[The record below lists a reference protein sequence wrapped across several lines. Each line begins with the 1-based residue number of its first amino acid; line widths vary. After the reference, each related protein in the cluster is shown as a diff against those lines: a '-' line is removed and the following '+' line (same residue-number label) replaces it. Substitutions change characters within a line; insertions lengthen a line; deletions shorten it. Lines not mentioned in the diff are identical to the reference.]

1 MKQGG
6 GLLLDF
12 RPSLRVENYASL
24 PNLEAAIVP
33 TLWDYHLDGSGCQR
47 YALYHLVTLLL

>member
-6 GLLLDF
+6 DLLLDL
-12 RPSLRVENYASL
+12 RPSLHIENYASL
-24 PNLEAAIVP
+24 PILEAATVP